1 MIVRSIHAE
10 EALLFARV
18 SDPGASAGW
27 VHRLWESRESRP
39 AWCFVAEEAGAPVAR
54 VAYLSFHSAPDE
66 VQLFALHLPWDDD
79 PMRVGRLLLMESLR
93 MMRGEGARTLE
104 CQFAM
109 GAPHA
114 AERSALCEMIGLP
127 PAQRKE
133 RFLLEQRDP
142 ATLPDAGL
150 LWRSLAEVG
159 EETFLAA
166 MERVSAGGLDRLNGA
181 VIAERGL
188 ALFARDFLATLRA
201 LDDQPAWWELAYDR
215 AGALV
220 GLIVPQRFTP
230 EDGAINYIGVV
241 PEMRGRGYVDP
252 LLLRGVGRLRENGV
266 VTIIGD
272 TDSEN
277 VPMAS
282 AFLRA
287 GFAAMG
293 GRLVYHGAI
302 APILDRE
309 D

>member
-1 MIVRSIHAE
+1 MTVRSIDAD

-18 SDPGASAGW
+18 SDPGASVGW
-27 VHRLWESRESRP
+27 VHRLWERGESRP
-39 AWCFVAEEAGAPVAR
+39 AWCFIAEEAGTPVAR
-54 VAYLSFHSAPDE
+54 LAYLSFPSAPDE
-66 VQLFALHLPWDDD
+66 VQLFALHLPRDDEY
-79 PMRVGRLLLMESLR
+79 MRVGRPLLMESLC

-104 CQFAM
+104 CQFAI

-127 PAQRKE
+127 LAQRKE
-133 RFLLEQRDP
+133 RFLMEHGDP
-142 ATLPDAGL
+142 APLPDAGL
-150 LWRSLAEVG
+150 LWRSLVEVG

-166 MERVSAGGLDRLNGA
+166 MERVSIGGLDRLNGT

-188 ALFARDFLATLRA
+188 PLFARDLLAILRA

-215 AGALV
+215 WGALV

-230 EDGAINYIGVV
+230 GDGAINYIGVV
-241 PEMRGRGYVDP
+241 PEMRGRGYVDAM
-252 LLLRGVGRLRENGV
+252 LLRGVGRLRENGV
-266 VTIIGD
+266 ARIIGD

-277 VPMAS
+277 IPMAS
-282 AFLRA
+282 ALLRA

-293 GRLVYHGAI
+293 ERLVYHGTI